1 MTIDSLTFAQEVLD
15 AQPFN
20 QLVGARLTDFGGGRA
35 TLQLPVEDRH
45 RQQFDL
51 VHGGVL
57 SYLAD
62 NVLTFACGSVLGP
75 SVVTGG
81 FTISYL
87 QGARE
92 GTLRASAIVQH
103 SNSRL
108 ATATAQV
115 VLRTPDGSER
125 LCAIAQGTVLSTSRG
140 EEALPA

>member
-1 MTIDSLTFAQEVLD
+1 MTNDPLAFAQQVLD

-20 QLVGARLTDFGGGRA
+20 QVVGAQLTEFENGHA
-35 TLQLPVEDRH
+35 TLELPVEDRH
-45 RQQFDL
+45 RQQFGL

-87 QGARE
+87 RGARE
-92 GTLRASAIVQH
+92 GTLRARATVQH
-103 SNSRL
+103 HNSRL
-108 ATATAQV
+108 AAATAEIMLQ
-115 VLRTPDGSER
+115 TPDGSEQ
-125 LCAIAQGTVLSTSRG
+125 LCAIAQGSVLSTSRND
-140 EEALPA
+140 EALPA